1 MSDVKSSS
9 QFGTLYHGT
18 SEHLSPGTNVRPS
31 KPLRVPVTKVGA
43 VTTYR
48 DTKIAFATPDLD
60 EAKAYAADRA
70 QHEGRLFGHVYEVE
84 PHPDDQVKSKHIP
97 SFVTPKKYVTHVRS
111 EKGFV
116 VKKQVDW
123 N

>member
-31 KPLRVPVTKVGA
+31 KPLNVPIPGTKELRA
-43 VTTYR
+43 
-48 DTKIAFATPDLD
+48 TKIAFSTTDLD

-84 PHPDDQVKSKHIP
+84 PHPEDQVKSKHIP